1 MSKQWASKCG
11 KPSNVAQ
18 RVSFQ
23 NLPPQPS
30 QKPSQWLGGYGGY
43 GECEQVPLCLMT
55 TELCSN
61 DWRGHSWNAPFPKVG
76 WFFFISL
83 FHIVFVLYV
92 CYVCCISWTVQ
103 INGGGGH
110 RLVYSTLMAQMD
122 HLLFLANHCTDLNAF
137 WPCSLIQL
145 FWSFKK

>member
-103 INGGGGH
+103 INGGG
-110 RLVYSTLMAQMD
+110 AQACVF
-122 HLLFLANHCTDLNAF
+122 HSHGSNGPPALFGKSLYWSECILTLFLNSAILVF
-137 WPCSLIQL
+137 
-145 FWSFKK
+145 